1 MDNTTIVPAGYGQ
14 GYERPLISVSDSEL
28 LNPSKALDQMNE
40 VELCDFRNEL
50 VARRYSLF
58 NNDMKALT
66 SAIKP
71 YAEMYKNKFI

>member
-1 MDNTTIVPAGYGQ
+1 MNNTTIAPAGYGQ
-14 GYERPLISVSDSEL
+14 GYERPLITLPDSEL
-28 LNPSKALDQMNE
+28 LNPIKALDQMNE
-40 VELCDFRNEL
+40 VELCDYRNEL

-58 NNDMKALT
+58 NNDMQALA